1 MGRRGGKKYAGRKK
15 VKREQQISFH
25 ILCEGQNTEPIYFKS
40 FPVSNVAHCK
50 GYARSSLALVERAIR
65 YKREQGITKKTKDE
79 VWVVF
84 DYDYNGELQP
94 KQSQDFNNSIEKAI
108 SNNIKVAF
116 SNDSFELWYLLHFES
131 CNAQEGRDWYN
142 QRLTEKFEF
151 KYDKERAI
159 AKRMYDLTI
168 DNQSLAI
175 QRAQALMEEYDVND
189 KTHAKTNPYT
199 TVHLLVQE
207 LNKYIK

>member
-1 MGRRGGKKYAGRKK
+1 MGRRGGKRYAGRKK

-25 ILCEGQNTEPIYFKS
+25 ILCEGQNTEPIYFNS

-108 SNNIKVAF
+108 SNNIKVAI
-116 SNDSFELWYLLHFES
+116 SNDSFELWYVLHFES
-131 CNAQEGRDWYN
+131 CNAQEGRNWYN
-142 QRLTEKFEF
+142 DRLTLRLNF
-151 KYDKERAI
+151 K
-159 AKRMYDLTI
+159 
-168 DNQSLAI
+168 
-175 QRAQALMEEYDVND
+175 
-189 KTHAKTNPYT
+189 
-199 TVHLLVQE
+199 
-207 LNKYIK
+207 